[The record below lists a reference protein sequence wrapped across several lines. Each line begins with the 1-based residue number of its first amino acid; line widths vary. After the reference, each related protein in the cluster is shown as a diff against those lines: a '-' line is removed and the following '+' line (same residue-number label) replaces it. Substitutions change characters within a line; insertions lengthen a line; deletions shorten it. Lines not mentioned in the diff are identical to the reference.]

1 MTLYLGILVLT
12 VSSHR
17 AEGKGHGYAKLPT
30 KCTLPMHWKYMYAKT
45 AKMVKTKHSE
55 HSNNSFLVNGA
66 FDG

>member
-12 VSSHR
+12 VYSDR

-30 KCTLPMHWKYMYAKT
+30 KCTLPMDWKYMDAKT

-55 HSNNSFLVNGA
+55 HLNIFFLVNGG